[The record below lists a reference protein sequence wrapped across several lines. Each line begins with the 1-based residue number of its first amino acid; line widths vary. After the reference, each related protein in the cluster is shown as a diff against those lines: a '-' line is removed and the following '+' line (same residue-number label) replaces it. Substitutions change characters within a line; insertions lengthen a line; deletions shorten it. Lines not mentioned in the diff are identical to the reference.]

1 MSRDRDHD
9 HATGRA
15 LPSRRD
21 VLAGAATLAGAAAL
35 HAATPSAA
43 LAQPA
48 VAAASPLIVAS
59 DRKAV
64 VESASGKV
72 RGFVSGG
79 IYTFKGIPYG
89 ASTEGQARFAAPSKP
104 TPWSGIRSAMSYGPT
119 CPQAARSGWTH
130 DEEAFVFEWDDG
142 QPGEDCLRVNVW
154 TPGLNDHKKRPVLV
168 WIHGGQ
174 FLAGSGQELKAY
186 HGERLSRRG
195 DAVVVS
201 LNHRLNVLGYLDL
214 SACGSRYADSANVG
228 MLDIV
233 AALEWVREHIASF
246 GGDPGN
252 VTIFGQSGGGAKV
265 STLMAMPAAKDLFHR
280 AAVHSGSGL
289 RMVPA
294 GSAAK
299 LGALTL
305 AELGLSASQVAQ
317 LHAMPH
323 ARLLEA
329 AQAAQRKMG
338 SAGRPGGLGRLVVTD
353 RAGLAAVVDGKHVP
367 SHPFDPSAPAVS
379 AQIPMLIGTNLNEFA
394 NEIQTPGVEAVTE
407 QELTARTSAAY
418 GEHAAR
424 VVEAYRLAMPGAKP
438 SDIFSRISA
447 ASQRHSAIMQATRK
461 RALGSAPAFL
471 YWFAWQT
478 PILDG
483 RPRAFHCAEL
493 PFVFDN
499 TDRCAAMTGGSAEA
513 RALAGRISDAW
524 IAFARSGNPNH
535 AGLPKWPAFSPDA
548 GEVMVF
554 DTTCAVNN
562 DPDRAERSTIPTT

>member
-1 MSRDRDHD
+1 MDDQS
-9 HATGRA
+9 

-21 VLAGAATLAGAAAL
+21 VLAGAVTIAGTAAVC
-35 HAATPSAA
+35 AASPVSA
-43 LAQPA
+43 LAQAPA
-48 VAAASPLIVAS
+48 PAAAPLVIAS

-64 VESASGKV
+64 VETAAGKV

-79 IYTFKGIPYG
+79 ILTFRGIPYA
-89 ASTEGQARFAAPSKP
+89 ASTEGQARFAPPSKP
-104 TPWSGIRSAMSYGPT
+104 VPWAGVRSAMYYGPT
-119 CPQAARSGWTH
+119 CPQGPRTGWKN

-154 TPGLNDHKKRPVLV
+154 TPGLNDNKKRPVLV

-195 DAVVVS
+195 DVVVVS

-214 SACGSRYADSANVG
+214 SACGSRYADSGNAG

-233 AALEWVREHIASF
+233 AALQWVHDNIASF

-265 STLMAMPAAKDLFHR
+265 STVMAMPAARGLFHR

-294 GSAAK
+294 ESAAK
-299 LGALTL
+299 LAALTL
-305 AELGLSASQVAQ
+305 AELGLSASQVDQ
-317 LHAMPH
+317 LHTMPH
-323 ARLLEA
+323 AHLLEA

-338 SAGRPGGLGRLVVTD
+338 PAGRPGGLSRLVAAD

-367 SHPFDPSAPAVS
+367 HHPFDPVAPAVS
-379 AQIPMLIGTNLNEFA
+379 ADIPMLIGSTLNEFG
-394 NEIQTPGVEAVTE
+394 NEIQTPGVEAITE
-407 QELTARTSAAY
+407 QELQARATAAY
-418 GEHAAR
+418 GGQGAQA
-424 VVEAYRLAMPGAKP
+424 VAAYRRAMPGARP
-438 SDIFSRISA
+438 SDVFSRMSA
-447 ASQRHSAIMQATRK
+447 AAQRHNAIVQATRK
-461 RALGSAPAFL
+461 RALGAAPAFL
-471 YWFAWQT
+471 YWFTWQT

-483 RPRAFHCAEL
+483 RPRAFHCSEL

-499 TDRCAAMTGGSAEA
+499 TDRCAAMTGGSPEA
-513 RALAGRISDAW
+513 RELAGRMSDAW
-524 IAFARSGNPNH
+524 IAFARTGNPNH
-535 AGLPKWPAFSPDA
+535 PGLPKWPAFSPDA

-554 DTTCAVNN
+554 DDTCAVQF
-562 DPDRAERSTIPTT
+562 DPDRELRKLTSGT